1 MKNSVNLNSSEW
13 CDIIFEGKNKS
24 YGAFELR
31 QSASKRY
38 IWAFGIVLVAVAF
51 VACLPM
57 IISSVKAAN
66 IYTGGMDETRTVILV
81 DPKMPEP
88 IADVAKPEIPEPPKF
103 VEMKKFVPPTIANDE
118 EVEEVMTGMEDLVKD
133 KSVVIGA
140 FEVENGSKD
149 ADAIRKEFAA
159 DVVGDGTGTG
169 KAEPEK
175 VFVSAQFM
183 PQFPGGEAEMYRFI
197 SENLKYPVVDQEMGT
212 QGRVTVRFVVTKTGE
227 ISDIQLLKGISISCD
242 KEAMR
247 VIKSM
252 PRWIPG
258 KNNGEPVQVYFTLP
272 IVFKLKQ

>member
-31 QSASKRY
+31 QSAWKRY
-38 IWAFGIVLVAVAF
+38 IWAFGIVLVGVAF

-57 IISSVKAAN
+57 IISTVKAAN
-66 IYTGGMDETRTVILV
+66 IYTGGMDETRTVIIV
-81 DPKMPEP
+81 DPKTPDP
-88 IADVAKPEIPEPPKF
+88 IADVTKPEMPEPPKF
-103 VEMKKFVPPTIANDE
+103 VEMKKFVPPTIANDD

-133 KSVVIGA
+133 KAVAIGA

-149 ADAIRKEFAA
+149 ANAIRKEFAA
-159 DVVGDGTGTG
+159 DVVGDGNGTG
-169 KAEPEK
+169 KAEPDK

-197 SENLKYPVVDQEMGT
+197 SENLKYPVVDQETGI
-212 QGRVTVRFVVTKTGE
+212 QGRVTIRFVVTKTGE
-227 ISDIQLLKGISISCD
+227 ISDIQLLKGVSISCD

-272 IVFKLKQ
+272 IVFKLKS

>member
-31 QSASKRY
+31 QSAWKRY
-38 IWAFGIVLVAVAF
+38 IWAFGIVLVGVAF

-57 IISSVKAAN
+57 IISTVKAAN
-66 IYTGGMDETRTVILV
+66 IYTGGMDETRTVIIV
-81 DPKMPEP
+81 DPKTPDP
-88 IADVAKPEIPEPPKF
+88 IADVTKPEMPEPPKF
-103 VEMKKFVPPTIANDE
+103 VEMRKFVPPTIANDD

-133 KSVVIGA
+133 KAVAIGA

-149 ADAIRKEFAA
+149 ANAIRKEFAA
-159 DVVGDGTGTG
+159 DVVGDGAGTG
-169 KAEPEK
+169 KAEPDK

-197 SENLKYPVVDQEMGT
+197 SENLKYPVVDQETGI

-227 ISDIQLLKGISISCD
+227 ISDIQLLKGVSISCD

-272 IVFKLKQ
+272 IVFKLKS

>member
-31 QSASKRY
+31 QSAWKRY
-38 IWAFGIVLVAVAF
+38 IWAFGIVLVGVAF

-57 IISSVKAAN
+57 IISTVKAAN
-66 IYTGGMDETRTVILV
+66 IYTGGMDETRTVIIV
-81 DPKMPEP
+81 DPKTPDP
-88 IADVAKPEIPEPPKF
+88 IADVTKPEMPEPPKF
-103 VEMKKFVPPTIANDE
+103 VEMKKFVPPTIANDD

-133 KSVVIGA
+133 KAVAIGA

-149 ADAIRKEFAA
+149 ANAIRKEFAA
-159 DVVGDGTGTG
+159 DVVGDGAGTG
-169 KAEPEK
+169 KAEPDK

-227 ISDIQLLKGISISCD
+227 ISDIQLLKGVSISCD